1 MAGQKR
7 LSIAEKE
14 LIKSWV
20 NTGSSNKKIA
30 LRLNRGQST
39 IRRFTAALRLMNNPS
54 SPSSPSP
61 NFPTSPASPTSPLGR
76 PPKVTEVAKRSLKKF
91 IMSNPRASAAEC
103 KIADPG
109 NLKDISIRTIQATLK
124 DKLGIPSRRAAKKP
138 LLTLRMKKMRLM
150 FAKKYKH
157 WTSSDWRNVM
167 YSDES
172 SFKTIRSSSVM
183 VRRPLGA
190 DPYDPRFT
198 VKTVKWPDSIMVW
211 GCFSGN
217 KGRGGLF
224 FLPPKTTMNGE
235 KYKAVLENHLLPSMQ
250 MHESTHFLQ
259 DGAPCHKSKLVM
271 WFLKDANF
279 HIIDWPGNSPDLN
292 PIENV

>member
-20 NTGSSNKKIA
+20 KTGSSNKKIA

-76 PPKVTEVAKRSLKKF
+76 PPNVTEVAKRSLKKF
-91 IMSNPRASAAEC
+91 IMANPRASAAEC
-103 KIADPG
+103 KIVDQD

-157 WTSSDWRNVM
+157 WISSDWRNVM

-172 SFKTIRSSSVM
+172 SFKTIRSSSVK

-190 DPYDPRFT
+190 DRGTQWRQSSGQTPSWYGDASVETKVAEAYSSCPQRLPWMERSIRRFWRIT
-198 VKTVKWPDSIMVW
+198 SCPACKCMKVPTSCRMEHPV
-211 GCFSGN
+211 
-217 KGRGGLF
+217 
-224 FLPPKTTMNGE
+224 T
-235 KYKAVLENHLLPSMQ
+235 KASLWWD
-250 MHESTHFLQ
+250 F
-259 DGAPCHKSKLVM
+259 
-271 WFLKDANF
+271 
-279 HIIDWPGNSPDLN
+279 
-292 PIENV
+292 